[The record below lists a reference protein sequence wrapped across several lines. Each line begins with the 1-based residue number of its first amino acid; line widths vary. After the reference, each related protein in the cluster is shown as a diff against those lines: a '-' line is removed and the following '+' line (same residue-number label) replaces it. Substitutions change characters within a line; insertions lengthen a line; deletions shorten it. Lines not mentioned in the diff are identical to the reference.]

1 MKVMFVSRLFHEVS
15 GGVERMAIALMN
27 ELARRGHR
35 IELLSWDKSGAETYY
50 PLDGRVVWHKLDM
63 GDANHKAG
71 WWLRF
76 QRQLIIRRLLTQSRP
91 DIMIAFQHGPFL
103 AAAVAAIGLGIPI
116 VAAERN
122 APQRFDHLR
131 AGKRRGLI
139 FGSFRLADCIT
150 VQLDDY
156 VDGYPPYLRERIV
169 SIPNPVQPA
178 RQLARPAGEPGSVK
192 WLLCVGRLSFQKNQ
206 SALIEAFAQLVEK
219 VPDWHLLLVG
229 AGEDEAK
236 LKQLIAD
243 KGMTDRVTLAGAV
256 KDVERLYLTSHL
268 FCLPSRWEGFPNA
281 LAEAMAHGLPAVGF
295 AGCAGVKQLIV
306 DSCTGKLAQG
316 NGTVETLA
324 AALLPLMQDD
334 ALRMR
339 MGIASAAA
347 MSQYAPHEIY
357 DCWESLLQ
365 KVAAVP

>member
-63 GDANHKAG
+63 GDASQKAG

-76 QRQLIIRRLLTQSRP
+76 QRQVIIRRLLTRSRP

-116 VAAERN
+116 IAAERN

-139 FGSFRLADCIT
+139 FSSFRLADCIT

-192 WLLCVGRLSFQKNQ
+192 WLLSVGRLSFQKNQ

-229 AGEDEAK
+229 TGEDEAK

-256 KDVERLYLTSHL
+256 KDVERFYLSSHL

-281 LAEAMAHGLPAVGF
+281 LAEAMAYGLPAVGF
-295 AGCAGVKQLIV
+295 AECAGVRQLITAGL
-306 DSCTGKLAQG
+306 TGQLASG
-316 NGTVETLA
+316 NGSIEALA
-324 AALLPLMQDD
+324 DALLSLMKED
-334 ALRMR
+334 ALRAN
-339 MGIASAAA
+339 MGAAAVAA
-347 MSQYAPHEIY
+347 MSHYAPGAIY
-357 DCWESLLQ
+357 DRWETLLHRV
-365 KVAAVP
+365 VAAP